1 MKLSTVFLL
10 GATLLSAQPRNLEIY
25 WIDCEGG
32 AATLIVTPDGQSLL
46 ADSGNPGSGDRD
58 AKRIFE
64 VAKKAGLTKIDY
76 LWTTHYHSDHV
87 GGAPALA
94 KLIPIEHYLD
104 HGDSVETNDIRGA
117 QLFNAYKAVAD
128 GKRRTVAAGEKIPL
142 KGVELTVVSS
152 DGKVINRSG
161 AINPFCQ
168 DAVRKPD
175 DTTENQRSAG
185 FLLTFG
191 RFKFLDL
198 GDLTWD
204 KEMELACPA
213 NRIGTVSLFQATHHG
228 FYGDNSGAPAHVW
241 AIKPQVVLVNNG
253 PRKGLH
259 SGAWDTIQKIAGLED
274 TWQVHLALATD
285 KAYNT
290 TDERIANLE
299 ATDLCKGHFL
309 KATVAPDGKFTIT
322 NGRTGYNRTYT
333 AR

>member
-1 MKLSTVFLL
+1 MKLFAVLL
-10 GATLLSAQPRNLEIY
+10 LAVAALLSAQPRNLEIY

-64 VAKKAGLTKIDY
+64 VAKKAGLTKIDF
-76 LWTTHYHSDHV
+76 LWSTHYHSDHV

-104 HGDSVETNDIRGA
+104 HGDSVEMNESRGA

-128 GKRRTVAAGEKIPL
+128 GKRRTLSVGERIPL
-142 KGVELTVVSS
+142 KGVELTVVTS

-175 DTTENQRSAG
+175 DTTENGRSAG

-204 KEMELACPA
+204 KKWSWRVRESPRYGVAISGHAPRFLRRQFRRTSARMGDQAASRISQQRPA
-213 NRIGTVSLFQATHHG
+213 QGSAFGRMGDDSKNR
-228 FYGDNSGAPAHVW
+228 GARRHV
-241 AIKPQVVLVNNG
+241 A
-253 PRKGLH
+253 
-259 SGAWDTIQKIAGLED
+259 GALGA
-274 TWQVHLALATD
+274 
-285 KAYNT
+285 
-290 TDERIANLE
+290 R
-299 ATDLCKGHFL
+299 
-309 KATVAPDGKFTIT
+309 DGQSAQYD
-322 NGRTGYNRTYT
+322 R
-333 AR
+333 